1 MIQMATILCE
11 SKGCYKISQT
21 VIYHKRK
28 GRKIR
33 MFVCIDH
40 YQRPPEFKQLGLFPV
55 LGKNQ
60 EGLGKG

>member
-28 GRKIR
+28 GKKIR
-33 MFVCIDH
+33 MFVCLDH
-40 YQRPPEFKQLGLFPV
+40 YQRPPELKQLGLF
-55 LGKNQ
+55 GD
-60 EGLGKG
+60 